1 MMSAHPHR
9 RYDRTLR
16 VVMWLDALLSLA
28 VVLVCLFALPA
39 IVMLDVSGG
48 PATSI
53 GITVIALSV
62 LLAGLGSVTGVA
74 LALRMNAGDFTL
86 PAHLRL
92 PLPAPLHP
100 DIS

>member
-39 IVMLDVSGG
+39 IVMLD
-48 PATSI
+48 TSR
-53 GITVIALSV
+53 TPS
-62 LLAGLGSVTGVA
+62 
-74 LALRMNAGDFTL
+74 R
-86 PAHLRL
+86 
-92 PLPAPLHP
+92 
-100 DIS
+100 